1 VTDKTADAPGTDTT
15 GTETTSTIDQWA
27 ARLLRTRWIVRAPI
41 PLFRAGLGWL
51 FGGRFVMV
59 EHIGRKSGQ
68 PRYVVLEVIERE
80 TNALRVASG
89 HGSRAQWLKNLQAN
103 PAARLWVGRSKGV
116 AATARILP
124 ESDAAAVLA
133 RYARVHPDA
142 WDHLKGAMDEL
153 NGGET
158 TIPVVE
164 FTPPSR

>member
-1 VTDKTADAPGTDTT
+1 MTEKTTDEARSDAAGS
-15 GTETTSTIDQWA
+15 ETPATIDQWA
-27 ARLLRTRWIVRAPI
+27 ARLFQTRWIVRAPI
-41 PLFRAGLGWL
+41 LVFRAGLGWL

-59 EHIGRKSGQ
+59 EHIGRKSGE

>member
-1 VTDKTADAPGTDTT
+1 MTQKTTDAAGAATPAAL
-15 GTETTSTIDQWA
+15 DQWA
-27 ARLLRTRWIVRAPI
+27 ARLLQTRWIVRAPI

-59 EHIGRKSGQ
+59 EHTGRKSGE

-89 HGSRAQWLKNLQAN
+89 HGPRAQWLKNLAAN

-116 AATARILP
+116 PAMARVLP
-124 ESDAAAVLA
+124 EIDAAAALA

-153 NGGET
+153 NGGEAI
-158 TIPVVE
+158 IPVVE

>member
-1 VTDKTADAPGTDTT
+1 MTEKTADAT
-15 GTETTSTIDQWA
+15 GSETPATIDQWA

-59 EHIGRKSGQ
+59 EHIGRKSGE

-89 HGSRAQWLKNLQAN
+89 HGPRAQWLKNLAAN

-116 AATARILP
+116 PAAARILP
-124 ESDAAAVLA
+124 ASDAAAVLA

-142 WDHLKGAMDEL
+142 WEHLKAAMDEL
-153 NGGET
+153 AGGEAS
-158 TIPVVE
+158 IPVVE
-164 FTPPSR
+164 FTPPAR